1 MRRFPKTILLAI
13 ILTTLLVVSYTPEM
27 DFKSCGY
34 SNEGDLAC
42 YVRGGVGVTAEG
54 VELPE
59 EFVYSAD
66 MRLSV
71 DKGKQRAGLLIHYL
85 KEGNFYQVEV
95 NADEDM
101 VDLRIGPQGG
111 WKQLGKKELPIEL
124 NTWYKLSVRKEGG
137 IYTVYLDDT
146 ELFTVTDLEVS
157 GGRFGIRAYA
167 DFADFRS
174 IDLTLP
180 DGTEPEVDTAATGA
194 SAAVPVK
201 AGPISGPGNLAA
213 ERDHQQAIK
222 EGRKPLDDFYYKY
235 TNSFTDENTF
245 VRGKYTGYTWLV
257 KMPENLYKPK
267 DYWLVEDEELV
278 CSKESCM
285 TWFEATPGRRGTLG
299 LDFRVDGEAGAPG
312 VFYLFLSSKVSI
324 EFDIVNNK
332 ISMRD
337 QRSLTTRMTKREFTM
352 SAPLERGRWYSV
364 GVASLDRGFF
374 VYLDGEPIAHLP
386 SMGPNDETA
395 VGGFTLQFKGNGPCR
410 VDNAWFTTDSR
421 ERFPDRFFDK
431 EYDMPRK
438 HTFHATVNRT
448 LTFTDEIREWKNYLE
463 DGDGIQWTYRARAIV
478 PYDEIDRSGNDIVWA
493 SARIKKWDMGAFGI
507 GQYHIIK
514 IADHVLRVVWISEDG
529 FDVVEFPAHLYDVGE
544 VTYEL
549 SWKAPVEYYE
559 EGDFYIYYG
568 NRDDVSEH
576 RSLPASPGFPDVRA
590 RTAGEENLLPDLIEY
605 WMGILPLGVIGLL
618 LVVSVLLLPRAIL
631 ARIGIWPISDAT
643 AAAIAGIGGLIIS
656 VAGLLLFIANPYIY
670 MIRLSDGKW
679 WFYMIHEGKLLLDN
693 LAAIDPRLW
702 YVAHLMIPI
711 FFIGMGMSA
720 GGKAL
725 AENDD
730 EDDEDEDDDDVEEE
744 EEEEEEEEV
753 DPLAG
758 LALGMGLL
766 GIPIAIF
773 LLVLPISIVGAFLDF
788 AGMVDFY
795 WTLYTLAVLWSVI
808 LCVFFANIA
817 EGQDTGK
824 HARNSWLG
832 YPFFI
837 FFLLKLAYELAERYY
852 MLNGGMDVHDVAIE
866 AMAFI
871 PPDIAELVLS
881 PQFMMGVLALNLL
894 MMFADNLEY
903 LKRSF
908 LLGIALLLALTILPM
923 GFEKPSFEIVFS
935 MTYLGSWLTGFGMLS
950 VKKEN
955 DDLEKAEFVV
965 APDEEEEEEEEDGDD
980 VHRCPACDSVLVGE
994 GDKCPK
1000 CGASLEEEKGEDDSE
1015 EEEDLSDE
1023 DDDKVEEE
1031 EEEEEEDEDVSDDEK
1046 EEADDDE
1053 DSDKKKE

>member
-1 MRRFPKTILLAI
+1 MIILAI
-13 ILTTLLVVSYTPEM
+13 ILTTLLIVAYTPDM
-27 DFKSCGY
+27 KFKSCGY

-42 YVRGGVGVTAEG
+42 YVRGGVGVTSEG
-54 VELPE
+54 KGLPE
-59 EFVYSAD
+59 EFVYSGEV
-66 MRLSV
+66 RLSV
-71 DKGKQRAGLLIHYL
+71 EKGEQRGSLLIHYQ
-85 KEGNFYQVEV
+85 KEGDFYQVEV
-95 NADEDM
+95 NADQDM
-101 VDLRIGPQGG
+101 VDLRTGPQGG
-111 WKQLGKKELPIEL
+111 WKQLGKKDLPIEL

-137 IYTVYLDDT
+137 TYTVSLDGT
-146 ELFTVTDLEVS
+146 ELFTVTDLEAA
-157 GGRFGIRAYA
+157 GGRFGIRAWA
-167 DFADFRS
+167 DFADFRN
-174 IDLTLP
+174 IDLTTP
-180 DGTEPEVDTAATGA
+180 DGSEPEVDTAATGA

-213 ERDHQQAIK
+213 EREHLQAIK

-324 EFDIVNNK
+324 EFDIVNKK
-332 ISMRD
+332 ISMHD
-337 QRSLTTRMTKREFTM
+337 QRSLTTRMTKREFTT

-364 GVASLDRGFF
+364 GVASLDRGFY

-448 LTFTDEIREWKNYLE
+448 LTFTDEIRKWKNYLE
-463 DGDGIQWTYRARAIV
+463 DGDGVQWTYRARTIV
-478 PYDEIDRSGNDIVWA
+478 PYDEIEGSGNDIVWA

-549 SWKAPVEYYE
+549 TWKAPAEYYE

-568 NRDDVSEH
+568 NRDDVPEH
-576 RSLPASPGFPDVRA
+576 RSLPASPGFPDVRVQA
-590 RTAGEENLLPDLIEY
+590 AGEENLMPDLIEY
-605 WMGILPLGVIGLL
+605 WMGIIPLGIIGLL

-631 ARIGIWPISDAT
+631 ARIGIWPISQGT
-643 AAAIAGIGGLIIS
+643 AAAIAGVGGLIIS
-656 VAGLLLFIANPYIY
+656 VAGMLLFIANPYIY
-670 MIRLSDGKW
+670 MVRFSDGKW

-693 LAAIDPRLW
+693 LAAIDPSLW

-711 FFIGMGMSA
+711 FFIGMGMSV
-720 GGKAL
+720 GGKTL
-725 AENDD
+725 AK
-730 EDDEDEDDDDVEEE
+730 DDDDDDEGDD
-744 EEEEEEEEV
+744 EEEEV

-766 GIPIAIF
+766 AIPIAIF
-773 LLVLPISIVGAFLDF
+773 LLVLPISIVGAFLNF
-788 AGMVDFY
+788 GGMVDFY

-808 LCVFFANIA
+808 LCVFFANIS
-817 EGQDTGK
+817 EGQDTGR
-824 HARNSWLG
+824 HARTSWLG
-832 YPFFI
+832 YPFFL
-837 FFLLKLAYELAERYY
+837 FFLVKLGYELAERYF
-852 MLNGGMDVHDVAIE
+852 MLNGGMDVHDAAIE
-866 AMAFI
+866 AMAFL
-871 PPDIAELVLS
+871 PPDIAELLLS

-935 MTYLGSWLTGFGMLS
+935 MAYLGSWFIGFGM
-950 VKKEN
+950 VPKKGGDEDEDEK
-955 DDLEKAEFVV
+955 DDFEEAEFV
-965 APDEEEEEEEEDGDD
+965 AALDEDEDEGDD
-980 VHRCPACDSVLVGE
+980 VRRCPACDSVLVGE

-1000 CGASLEEEKGEDDSE
+1000 CGASLEEEKEDENEEEDGSPDEEEEGVEEKKDSSDDEDNEDEEEEVDEDDSNE
-1015 EEEDLSDE
+1015 
-1023 DDDKVEEE
+1023 
-1031 EEEEEEDEDVSDDEK
+1031 
-1046 EEADDDE
+1046 
-1053 DSDKKKE
+1053 KKKEK